1 MLHKNKAYVDASL
14 MDSLPDAMGLF
25 LVLSTFLS
33 KFLSTISF
41 TMHPADRIN
50 IEPKRKSEE

>member
-1 MLHKNKAYVDASL
+1 MPHKNRAYVDASF
-14 MDSLPDAMGLF
+14 MDTLPDAMGLF

-33 KFLSTISF
+33 KFLSAISF

-50 IEPKRKSEE
+50 IEPARKSAE